1 LILKQQSN
9 TPVTIN
15 VVAVVEMSRA
25 EFEASQGTFLETLAS
40 ATGVDKSKVKIVSI
54 KEISLRRGS
63 FAFFHSDL
71 YDMAA
76 SKTEPINKSGPEHGI
91 GSRRKLLATGVEV
104 TTAVETTAAQSD
116 SMAASLSG
124 NAVKEQMSA
133 RGFKVEVKGI
143 EVPVF

>member
-25 EFEASQGTFLETLAS
+25 EFEASQGTFLETLAF
-40 ATGVDKSKVKIVSI
+40 ATGVDKNKVKIVSI

-63 FAFFHSDL
+63 LAFFHSDL

-76 SKTEPINKSGPEHGI
+76 PKTEAINKSGPEHGI
-91 GSRRKLLATGVEV
+91 GSRRKLLVTGIEV

-116 SMAASLSG
+116 SMAVSLSG

-143 EVPVF
+143 EVTVF

>member
-1 LILKQQSN
+1 
-9 TPVTIN
+9 
-15 VVAVVEMSRA
+15 MSRA

-40 ATGVDKSKVKIVSI
+40 ATGVDKNKVKIVSI

-63 FAFFHSDL
+63 LAFFHSDL

-76 SKTEPINKSGPEHGI
+76 PKTEAINKSGPEHGI
-91 GSRRKLLATGVEV
+91 GSRRKLLVTGIEV

-116 SMAASLSG
+116 SMAVSLSG

-143 EVPVF
+143 EVTVF